1 MLVLSAGD
9 ADQISARVFE
19 RLKKRIKTMSKP
31 KKRVYAA
38 DTRSSLQVHLAAKPS
53 ASSKQPADSPHTDE
67 YTVRA
72 DEQRQEVIN
81 RLIDF
86 FKGL

>member
-1 MLVLSAGD
+1 M
-9 ADQISARVFE
+9 
-19 RLKKRIKTMSKP
+19 TKP
-31 KKRVYAA
+31 KKRVYAV
-38 DTRSSLQVHLAAKPS
+38 DTRASMQVHLAAKPS
-53 ASSKQPADSPHTDE
+53 ASAKQPADSPHNGPID
-67 YTVRA
+67 RSS

>member
-1 MLVLSAGD
+1 
-9 ADQISARVFE
+9 
-19 RLKKRIKTMSKP
+19 MSKP

-53 ASSKQPADSPHTDE
+53 STSKQPTDSPHIE
-67 YTVRA
+67 YTGRA

>member
-1 MLVLSAGD
+1 MP
-9 ADQISARVFE
+9 E
-19 RLKKRIKTMSKP
+19 P

-38 DTRSSLQVHLAAKPS
+38 ESSAALKVHLTPRPTS
-53 ASSKQPADSPHTDE
+53 AGKQPADSPQIATSDHA
-67 YTVRA
+67 A

-86 FKGL
+86 FKAL

>member
-1 MLVLSAGD
+1 
-9 ADQISARVFE
+9 
-19 RLKKRIKTMSKP
+19 MSKP
-31 KKRVYAA
+31 KKRVYAT

-53 ASSKQPADSPHTDE
+53 ATSKQPADSPNTDF
-67 YTVRA
+67 TGRS